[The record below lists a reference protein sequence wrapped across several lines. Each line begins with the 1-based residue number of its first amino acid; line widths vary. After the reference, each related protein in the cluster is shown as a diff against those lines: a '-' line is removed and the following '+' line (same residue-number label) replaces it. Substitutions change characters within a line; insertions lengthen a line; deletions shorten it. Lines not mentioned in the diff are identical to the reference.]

1 MNNFNLFESYIFDK
15 LSQSERKT
23 FENNLESNDTFRDDF
38 ENHKRVQEA
47 MDVLVD
53 DDVQKVI
60 HDLDNKGHDK
70 VTSIN
75 MKDEVKSIIPMR
87 WIGVAVVFLFL
98 VTIGYLMKNKI
109 LPPSALMALS
119 SGVEM
124 YMEEGSRG
132 DGTSIDIYND
142 YGKYINESI
151 ESENWEQAANK
162 LMELMAVTKGTST
175 YDQAEWN
182 LASIYAEYDT
192 QKSISILERILND
205 DKHDYHDVDKV
216 KKLLERIQ

>member
-15 LSQSERKT
+15 LSHSERKA

-60 HDLDNKGHDK
+60 HDLDSKGHDK

-75 MKDEVKSIIPMR
+75 TKEEVRSIIPMR
-87 WIGVAVVFLFL
+87 WMGVAVVFLFL
-98 VTIGYLMKNKI
+98 VAAGYLLKDKI
-109 LPPSALMALS
+109 LPSTAPMALS
-119 SGVEM
+119 AGVEL
-124 YMEEGSRG
+124 YLDEGSRG
-132 DGTSIDIYND
+132 NGNTIDIYNG

-151 ESENWEQAANK
+151 ESKNWEQAANK
-162 LMELMAVTKGTST
+162 LLELMAVTKGTST

-205 DKHDYHDVDKV
+205 DKHDYHNVDKV

>member
-1 MNNFNLFESYIFDK
+1 MNNYNLFESYIFDK

-23 FENNLESNDTFRDDF
+23 FENNLESDDTFRDDF

-53 DDVQKVI
+53 DDVEKVI
-60 HDLDNKGHDK
+60 HDLDNKGHEK
-70 VTSIN
+70 LTSIIA
-75 MKDEVKSIIPMR
+75 KEGVSSIIPMR
-87 WIGVAVVFLFL
+87 WMGVAVVFLFL
-98 VTIGYLMKNKI
+98 VAAGYLLKDKI
-109 LPPSALMALS
+109 LPSSAPMALS
-119 SGVEM
+119 TGVEL
-124 YMEEGSRG
+124 YLDEGSRG
-132 DGTSIDIYND
+132 NGNTIDIYND

-151 ESENWEQAANK
+151 ESKNWEQAANK
-162 LMELMAVTKGTST
+162 LIELMAVTKGTST

-205 DKHDYHDVDKV
+205 SKHDYHDEAKV
-216 KKLLERIQ
+216 KELLERIQ